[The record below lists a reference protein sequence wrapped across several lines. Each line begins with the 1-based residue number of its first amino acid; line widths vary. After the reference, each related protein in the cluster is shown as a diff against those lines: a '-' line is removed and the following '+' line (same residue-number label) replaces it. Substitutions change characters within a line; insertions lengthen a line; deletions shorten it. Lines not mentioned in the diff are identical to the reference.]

1 MHSKVLF
8 ITPVPLHKTMDK
20 HNCMIFLVQAIN
32 NKSFVGLAP
41 VHLYELGSDER
52 KTILN
57 LVLTSLVFI
66 SNFCCRSLTSSKLAQ
81 DTSEMIIWQ
90 QRLKLRKPEK
100 NSGTDFW
107 IPDAQNLYSVEN
119 SGDLKSD
126 PAKSGNCLV
135 PIPRKLNN
143 SWMAADLSH
152 LLSVDEI
159 KHKYRKQ

>member
-1 MHSKVLF
+1 M
-8 ITPVPLHKTMDK
+8 
-20 HNCMIFLVQAIN
+20 
-32 NKSFVGLAP
+32 KSSTSRENYDSRAWWILA
-41 VHLYELGSDER
+41 LGSDER

-66 SNFCCRSLTSSKLAQ
+66 SNFCCRSLTSNKLAQ

-107 IPDAQNLYSVEN
+107 IPDAQNLYAVEY

-126 PAKSGNCLV
+126 LELKTLPRSDFKWYGFRRVSIIWKPDHSKSGHVC
-135 PIPRKLNN
+135 P
-143 SWMAADLSH
+143 DLKWFFTKWRPF
-152 LLSVDEI
+152 VQI
-159 KHKYRKQ
+159 